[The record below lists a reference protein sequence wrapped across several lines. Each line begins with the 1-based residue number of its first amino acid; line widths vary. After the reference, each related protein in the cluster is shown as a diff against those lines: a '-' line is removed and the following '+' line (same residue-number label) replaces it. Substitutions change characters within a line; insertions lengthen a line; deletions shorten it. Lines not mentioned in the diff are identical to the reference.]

1 MKQSDKDFLLISRC
15 HNDEQRI
22 KMLEFFR
29 FLENSGIPYESFS
42 VKVQDLRIKPETV
55 EQLGLDAMKDLA
67 IDFDIYLT
75 GRKIT
80 FNLFSS
86 TRFSSL
92 PNKTEAVIRYSVQR
106 ALRGYYSQ
114 KGVLPDVETYNAVAE
129 AIVVAVRQHFIALNI
144 NTPTV
149 FDMRMESPWFRGDD
163 IEIWLLR
170 GSNFDKLCSALLV

>member
-67 IDFDIYLT
+67 IDFDIYL
-75 GRKIT
+75 RDAK
-80 FNLFSS
+80 
-86 TRFSSL
+86 
-92 PNKTEAVIRYSVQR
+92 
-106 ALRGYYSQ
+106 
-114 KGVLPDVETYNAVAE
+114 
-129 AIVVAVRQHFIALNI
+129 
-144 NTPTV
+144 
-149 FDMRMESPWFRGDD
+149 
-163 IEIWLLR
+163 
-170 GSNFDKLCSALLV
+170 